1 MILTKEIRG
10 LVRNGSAKQRMIGL
24 LCGLVFCAASS
35 PDAKAAQIYHCEYEF
50 LSKTDK
56 GLSGEAKVEISGDV
70 LKLFVKTF
78 PHRLGGVVTS
88 HTESRYKII
97 KQNKVG
103 IVAVQPHAY
112 HDKDVGPLAGAK
124 ILTIR
129 LSDGA
134 LREGT
139 VEVGG
144 VYDLL
149 KGHCK

>member
-1 MILTKEIRG
+1 MILTKGIRG
-10 LVRNGSAKQRMIGL
+10 LARNGSAKHRMLGF

-35 PDAKAAQIYHCEYEF
+35 PDAKAAQISHCEYEF

-70 LKLFVKTF
+70 LKLFVKSV
-78 PHRLGGVVTS
+78 PYRLGEVVTS
-88 HTESRYKII
+88 HIESRYKII

-103 IVAVQPHAY
+103 IVAVQSHAD
-112 HDKDVGPLAGAK
+112 HDKDVGPLVGAK